1 MKKKLILTL
10 VAISLNAYAND
21 YFYEYGKK
29 IKLIKLSQQR
39 TTQEK
44 KADYYQTEF
53 GHRVGIKNEIIVQC
67 KESTNCVKTLKKYDL
82 LQITKLS
89 NQLFLVTLDNSK
101 NVLNISQQLHN
112 DTNIQFAHPNFIRTK
127 RRR

>member
-10 VAISLNAYAND
+10 IAISLNAYAND

>member
-101 NVLNISQQLHN
+101 NVLNVSQQLHN